1 MNNIIFRCNSGYT
14 FIELLVALT
23 ILGLMITP
31 VLMMLSGSF
40 LSIKNSGSQSA
51 AVSLCR
57 QQMETVKA
65 LGYDSALELYST
77 ENTDSNTP
85 EENFKEFPGF
95 KRTTNVRPFTLS
107 CTNDPDFEIELL
119 LIEIT
124 VTWSEGKS
132 ERKESLKGL
141 LSDR

>member
-1 MNNIIFRCNSGYT
+1 VNKSILRSNSGYT

-23 ILGLMITP
+23 ILGLMVTP
-31 VLMMLSGSF
+31 ILMLFSGSF
-40 LSIKNSGSQSA
+40 LSIGNAGNQSA

-57 QQMETVKA
+57 QQMEKVKA
-65 LGYDSALELYST
+65 LGYDSALDLCPAG
-77 ENTDSNTP
+77 NGNSNNI
-85 EENFKEFPGF
+85 EDNIEGF
-95 KRTTNVRPFTLS
+95 KGFRRATTVSPYILS
-107 CTNDPDFEIELL
+107 CTNDPDLEVELL

-124 VTWSEGKS
+124 VTWSDGKK